1 MKRPLH
7 PEKTTGQS
15 GRFKTLRRD
24 KDGDFLNFDCFLR
37 DFGSYHVKSAGTFG
51 VATFGSKVSYLI
63 RQRSFQIALV
73 LWVFISLAAV
83 ALCHGTMPLPIG
95 PHPGLPLAMVIFSS
109 IALVFLVL
117 EIGLVALITRRRPI
131 PDLAERAPERGVAL
145 RETLL
150 LWIYGVVVLL
160 AGRVIGLHFFGEGI
174 ALHLNGSLVGATRLQ
189 SPREVYTWAAYNGVF
204 FALIPYV
211 VFRLR
216 GYSHEQ
222 MNLKSSNL
230 KSDVIVIFVVMAV
243 GCFMDLAL
251 GGTFLRLTH
260 HQQVV
265 GGLLSLIF
273 HLVGTDLPVM
283 IFIYAILLPRY
294 AKLTTPVTAFLLGA
308 ASYPAMHLFESW
320 TRYDTFT
327 DSVLSVIVVFLTF
340 FPPGV
345 MKSFLTMRT
354 GNAWV
359 HMWGFHAISPHVTV
373 DSSLLVADFH
383 IQ

>member
-7 PEKTTGQS
+7 PKKTTGQS

-51 VATFGSKVSYLI
+51 VAIFGSKVSYLI

-73 LWVFISLAAV
+73 LWVFISLTAV

-95 PHPGLPLAMVIFSS
+95 PHPGLPSAMVIFSS

-160 AGRVIGLHFFGEGI
+160 AARVIGLHFFGEGI

-189 SPREVYTWAAYNGVF
+189 SPREVYTWAAYNGIF
-204 FALIPYV
+204 FALIPLCGVPATRLFARADEFEVLELEKRRYCD
-211 VFRLR
+211 FRGNGRRMLYGFGAR
-216 GYSHEQ
+216 RDFFEADAPPASRRR
-222 MNLKSSNL
+222 LA
-230 KSDVIVIFVVMAV
+230 IV
-243 GCFMDLAL
+243 DL
-251 GGTFLRLTH
+251 H
-260 HQQVV
+260 H
-265 GGLLSLIF
+265 L
-273 HLVGTDLPVM
+273 
-283 IFIYAILLPRY
+283 
-294 AKLTTPVTAFLLGA
+294 
-308 ASYPAMHLFESW
+308 
-320 TRYDTFT
+320 
-327 DSVLSVIVVFLTF
+327 
-340 FPPGV
+340 
-345 MKSFLTMRT
+345 
-354 GNAWV
+354 
-359 HMWGFHAISPHVTV
+359 AISY
-373 DSSLLVADFH
+373 AAF
-383 IQ
+383 